1 MEHTWNLFFHEIFF
15 SLKRCKMFSLFFKI
29 KDFFFQVHF
38 IIYILLCLLHV
49 KLPFFHCA
57 TRSTHT
63 DYIRMII
70 KKYRRNMILQA
81 WNCSWIHS
89 MNQFH
94 CWTYKKSTQENHT
107 VKPDQIFR
115 SQVLRLQTNT
125 HYFWYLQTCIPNL

>member
-1 MEHTWNLFFHEIFF
+1 MRFF
-15 SLKRCKMFSLFFKI
+15 SLWKDVKCFLFFFKI
-29 KDFFFQVHF
+29 KDFFFSSTLYYLYSLVPSACKAAIF
-38 IIYILLCLLHV
+38 PLCYEKHTYWL
-49 KLPFFHCA
+49 
-57 TRSTHT
+57 HT
-63 DYIRMII
+63 DDH

-125 HYFWYLQTCIPNL
+125 HYFCYLQTCIPNL